1 MTDKDTDK
9 ISSTSLEK
17 TIQAA
22 IAEAFE
28 MCDRLSADA
37 KKCAA
42 AWEAVTALKEE
53 AVASFSNALPKTAF
67 DAYCEANP
75 NAIECQ
81 FREN

>member
-37 KKCAA
+37 KN
-42 AWEAVTALKEE
+42 VLR
-53 AVASFSNALPKTAF
+53 LGRP
-67 DAYCEANP
+67 
-75 NAIECQ
+75 
-81 FREN
+81 